1 MFCVFATIEVQDG
14 KQKELESIFLELK
27 ALVRKNEP
35 GNIFYQLARD
45 EKSPVTYYML
55 EAFTDMAA
63 GEAHGN
69 AEYFKTYRPKM
80 TACTVGAAKVKM
92 MEGVV

>member
-1 MFCVFATIEVQDG
+1 MLCVFATIEVQDG

-27 ALVRKNEP
+27 ALVSKNEP

-45 EKSPVTYYML
+45 EKSPTTYHML
-55 EAFTDMAA
+55 EAFTDKAA
-63 GEAHGN
+63 LAAHGN

-80 TACTVGAAKVKM
+80 TACTVGAPQGKM